1 MLLASMSAKPQKR
14 AEYQFS
20 KPFPGVLPE
29 GTSPMAMDDYSSAA
43 MAYANSGNGFFTET
57 MMWPGYPALASL
69 AQLPEFRRI
78 SEVFAREMT
87 RRWISF
93 HANGDEDKS
102 EQIERTEEAF
112 RRYHVQDL
120 FRKAAEL
127 DGFFGR
133 SQIFLDT
140 GYSDDNDEIAAPLF
154 LNPNK
159 IGKGALKGLRLIE
172 PMYSYPSSYNS
183 TNPLAP
189 HFYEPQEW
197 FVMGRRVHK
206 SRLLTFVGRE
216 VPTFLRAAYSFG
228 GLSLSQMT
236 RDYINNFIRTRDS
249 ISDLIH
255 SFSVSG
261 IETDMSTMLM
271 GGGAEEITARAE
283 LFNRTRDNRGLMM
296 LNAGVEKFF
305 NVSTPLGTL
314 DQLLAQSQEQIASIT
329 GIPLVILLGISP
341 AGLNASADGEVRVF
355 YDSIHAQQE
364 KMFRRNLTTLLR
376 VIQLSEFG
384 AVDEDIT
391 FRFEQL
397 WQPNAA
403 EEASIRKTDADTG
416 AVLIAAG
423 VIAPEEERQRLAS
436 DEDSLYHGLDPA
448 DVPVDPAAE
457 ADPLGEDPAGE
468 DPVGHAPQPSARG
481 GEVARA
487 A

>member
-1 MLLASMSAKPQKR
+1 MGGKPQRR
-14 AEYQFS
+14 AQYQV
-20 KPFPGVLPE
+20 PTQFPGVLPE
-29 GTSPMAMDDYSSAA
+29 GKSPMAMDDYSFAA
-43 MAYANSGNGFFTET
+43 MSYANSSGGFYTDQ
-57 MMWPGYPALASL
+57 MMWPGYSVLASL

-87 RRWISF
+87 RRWITF
-93 HANGDEDKS
+93 RTVGEEDKS
-102 EQIERTEEAF
+102 EQIGAIEAAF
-112 RRYHVQDL
+112 RKYHVQDM
-120 FRKAAEL
+120 FRRAAEL

-140 GYSDDNDEIAAPLF
+140 GYTDDDEEIATPLF

-172 PMYSYPSSYNS
+172 PMYSYPSAYNS
-183 TNPLAP
+183 NDPLAP

-216 VPTFLRAAYSFG
+216 VSTFLRAAYSFS
-228 GLSLSQMT
+228 GLSLSQMAK
-236 RDYINNFIRTRDS
+236 DYVDNFIRTRNS
-249 ISDLIH
+249 VSDLVH

-261 IETDMSTMLM
+261 IKTDMSVMLA
-271 GGGAEEITARAE
+271 GGGSEEIAGRAE

-296 LNAGVEKFF
+296 LGLEEEFI

-314 DQLLAQSQEQIASIT
+314 DHLLAQSQEQIASIT

-341 AGLNASADGEVRVF
+341 AGLNASSDGEIRVF
-355 YDSIHAQQE
+355 YDSIHAFQE
-364 KMFRRNLTTLLR
+364 RLFRQNLMTLLR

-384 AVDEDIT
+384 AIDEDIT
-391 FRFEQL
+391 IRFEQL

-403 EEASIRKTDADTG
+403 EEAAIRKTDADTG

-448 DVPVDPAAE
+448 DVPELPE
-457 ADPLGEDPAGE
+457 EEEDPLSEPE
-468 DPVGHAPQPSARG
+468 EPEPSVEG
-481 GEVARA
+481 GEVPKA